1 MINISL
7 IVRTFVEFNSK
18 KMQIDFYK
26 YQGTGNDFVMIDN
39 RLATFPKNNTQLIE
53 HLCDRR
59 FGIGADGLILLENDT
74 ETDFRMVY
82 YNSDGNQSSMCG
94 NGGRCLVAFA
104 KKLNVI
110 ENNTT
115 FIATDG
121 LHHATISADGLVSL
135 QMIDVDAIQTT
146 QEFSFLNTG
155 SPHHVQLVEDLEH
168 YNVKENGAAI
178 RYSELYGKQGS
189 NINFVKKID
198 DTTFSVRTYERGVED
213 ETLACGTGVTAVAI
227 AMNATGKTNATSIHL
242 NVEGGKLAVSFDKKD
257 GHYTNIFL
265 IGPAEFVFKGT
276 IEI

>member
-7 IVRTFVEFNSK
+7 IVRTFVEFNLK

-146 QEFSFLNTG
+146 PEFSFLNTG